1 MRTDAERKFHPMKIL
16 RVINTNSVLVKDS
29 DGNETI
35 LLGAGIG
42 YKQRPGKPVDE
53 TKIEKCFVLKDKTQQ
68 NRFQALVNN
77 IPQEYIIVAEQII
90 SLAKSLH
97 NMKLNESIHISLA
110 DHIHTAILNMQD
122 GVAIP
127 NPLILDL
134 KRYYSEEYGVAL
146 QGIDIIE
153 NNLGYR
159 LPEDEAG
166 FIAMHFVNAQYGNEN
181 TNVKKMIEFVREIN
195 QFILD
200 ELDVRPDEDFFEFLS
215 VYDAFKILCKARDRE
230 GSL

>member
-1 MRTDAERKFHPMKIL
+1 
-16 RVINTNSVLVKDS
+16 
-29 DGNETI
+29 
-35 LLGAGIG
+35 
-42 YKQRPGKPVDE
+42 
-53 TKIEKCFVLKDKTQQ
+53 
-68 NRFQALVNN
+68 
-77 IPQEYIIVAEQII
+77 
-90 SLAKSLH
+90 
-97 NMKLNESIHISLA
+97 MKLNESIHISLA

-166 FIAMHFVNAQYGNEN
+166 SRRLIEKVHYKNEDNQILESILQKYEKEYNCSKKVAQYIEKRYGYK
-181 TNVKKMIEFVREIN
+181 TNN
-195 QFILD
+195 D
-200 ELDVRPDEDFFEFLS
+200 EVLYLTVHLAHITN
-215 VYDAFKILCKARDRE
+215 Y
-230 GSL
+230 